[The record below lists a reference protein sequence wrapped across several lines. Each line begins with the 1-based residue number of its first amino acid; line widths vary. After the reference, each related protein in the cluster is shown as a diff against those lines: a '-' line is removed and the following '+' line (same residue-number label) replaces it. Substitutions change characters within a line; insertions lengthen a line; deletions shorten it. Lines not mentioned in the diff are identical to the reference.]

1 MIFDSHCHTRFSA
14 DSEMQAED
22 ALRAAEALGLGLV
35 FTEHLDLDF
44 PGDVDYTFDFGAY
57 WQAYAPLCG
66 DRLRLGIEV
75 GMTPA
80 TVSERETLGTDVP
93 FDLVI
98 GSLHVLDGKDLYF
111 AESYAG
117 QTKEE
122 AYHAYFAK
130 LAEMVRTHAY
140 IDVLGHIDYIA
151 RYAPFE
157 NPEISYG
164 AFTEDIDAVLRAAVE
179 ADIVLELNTRRLG
192 SRLACKEL
200 MPVYARYRELG
211 GRYVTLGSDAHI
223 SDAVAVNFG
232 AAEELA
238 AMVGLGL
245 VTFAE
250 RRMVSCTK

>member
-80 TVSERETLGTDVP
+80 TASERETLGTDVP

-98 GSLHVLDGKDLYF
+98 GSLHVLDDKDLYF

-192 SRLACKEL
+192 ARRALKEL
-200 MPVYARYRELG
+200 VPVYTRYRALG
-211 GRYVTLGSDAHI
+211 GRYVTLGSDAHAA
-223 SDAVAVNFG
+223 DAIGANFR
-232 AAEELA
+232 AAKELA
-238 AMVGLGL
+238 DAVGLGI
-245 VTFAE
+245 VTFHG
-250 RRMVSCTK
+250 RRRELLQ